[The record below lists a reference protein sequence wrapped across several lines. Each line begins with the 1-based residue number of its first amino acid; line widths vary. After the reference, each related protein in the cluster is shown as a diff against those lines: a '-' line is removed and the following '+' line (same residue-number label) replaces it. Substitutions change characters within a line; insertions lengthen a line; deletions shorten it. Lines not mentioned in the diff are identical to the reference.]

1 MDSHTVSVFES
12 DGTSAAVVSSLG
24 AKSKALAAIN
34 ASFFDRDKFPTEFVK
49 DEGKILCTRPPVA
62 GTRSNG
68 MFRIQD
74 KKGRKVDILT
84 VEDSTSAFHAA
95 KGWREAIVSGPVLM
109 EDGEVV
115 DYTDMASKTFFYRRH
130 PRTLMGYTADGWIYF
145 IVVDGRFPQKAEGMS
160 IFELQTLCKALGLH
174 EAMNF
179 DGGGSS
185 TLWTKEN
192 GVVNHPCD
200 NKTYD
205 HAGERIVPNAII
217 VK

>member
-1 MDSHTVSVFES
+1 MSSHSVSVFES
-12 DGTSAAVVSSLG
+12 DGASASVVSGLG

-34 ASFFDRDKFPTEFVK
+34 ASFFDKDRFPTEFVK
-49 DEGKILCTRPPVA
+49 DEGKIVCSRPAVPGSRA
-62 GTRSNG
+62 NG
-68 MFRIQD
+68 MFRIKD

-84 VEDSTSAFHAA
+84 VRDSMSTFQAA
-95 KGWREAIVSGPVLM
+95 DGWREALLSGPVLM
-109 EDGEVV
+109 EDGEIV
-115 DYTDMASKTFFYRRH
+115 DYSENASQSFTSRRH
-130 PRTLMGYTADGWIYF
+130 PRSLIGYTADGWIYF
-145 IVVDGRFPQKAEGMS
+145 VVVDGRFSGKAEGMS
-160 IFELQTLCKALGLH
+160 IFELQTLCQALGLY
-174 EAMNF
+174 EAINF